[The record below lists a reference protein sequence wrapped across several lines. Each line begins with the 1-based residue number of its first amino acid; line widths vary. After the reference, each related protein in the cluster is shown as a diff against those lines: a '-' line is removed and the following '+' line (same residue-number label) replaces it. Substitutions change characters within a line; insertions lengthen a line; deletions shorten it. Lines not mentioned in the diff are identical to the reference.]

1 MPAGKTYIKIA
12 SQSASSSSSITFSNI
27 PQNYTDLI
35 MVINAQAGTSGEDFL
50 MRFNGDTGNNYSNI
64 WLRGL
69 IAGTTSG
76 QQEQTT
82 SRIRLSDGGSSTT
95 SNMSLINVNIQ
106 KYSAGI
112 VKQVMS
118 RANNA
123 PRGLDMFGSRW
134 NSTSAITSITI
145 LMSAG
150 VISSGTFTLYGI
162 ECAKS
167 PKATG
172 GDKVYTTGTH
182 WVHEFYNSGLFVP
195 QVALT
200 GVDYLVVAGGG
211 GGGAYT
217 GSGGGGAGGLRCTVT
232 ATGGGG
238 SLESSLSLNAN
249 TGYTVTVGAG
259 GSGEI
264 YTNYSSNG
272 SNSVFNNITSTGGGR
287 GGGYIAGITFYPP
300 NTGGSGGGGVYTGSF
315 TSGAAGTANQGY
327 GGGSGSAPNGQDAGG
342 GGGGAGAVG
351 GNGSTN
357 GGNGGSGVQ
366 TAITG
371 ASVFYAGGG
380 GGGKYF
386 ANSAGSGGSGGG
398 GAGSRE
404 GANATSGTA
413 NTGGGGGGSGQT
425 GIPATFSGGNGGSGI
440 VIVRYPV

>member
-172 GDKVYTTGTH
+172 GNIIRTDGTYWYHAFTT
-182 WVHEFYNSGLFVP
+182 SGLFAP
-195 QVALT
+195 TQSLT
-200 GVDYLVVAGGG
+200 ADVLVVAGGG
-211 GGGAYT
+211 GGG
-217 GSGGGGAGGLRCTVT
+217 GL
-232 ATGGGG
+232 
-238 SLESSLSLNAN
+238 
-249 TGYTVTVGAG
+249 
-259 GSGEI
+259 
-264 YTNYSSNG
+264 
-272 SNSVFNNITSTGGGR
+272 
-287 GGGYIAGITFYPP
+287 
-300 NTGGSGGGGVYTGSF
+300 GGSGGGGGVITPTSLSFAPNAYTFTIGS
-315 TSGAAGTANQGY
+315 
-327 GGGSGSAPNGQDAGG
+327 GGSGVAANDLSTNGGRGGDTTVYYNGGSLVAYGG
-342 GGGGAGAVG
+342 GGGVAYSPPSDPSSK
-351 GNGSTN
+351 N
-357 GGNGGSGVQ
+357 
-366 TAITG
+366 
-371 ASVFYAGGG
+371 
-380 GGGKYF
+380 
-386 ANSAGSGGSGGG
+386 GGSGGG
-398 GAGSRE
+398 GGGSTSQYAG
-404 GANATSGTA
+404 GTGVAGQGNAGGNSLNNA
-413 NTGGGGGGSGQT
+413 DIRGGGGGGYSAAG
-425 GIPATFSGGNGGSGI
+425 GNAVSNAGGNGGQGYNLSSSFQFPIPGNTHVGSGAGGPCRQSVGTNGTSGTGAGVPTNNNTNASNPTMFGCAGAATCQTAGSQPFGAASAGYSGI